1 MKKVLLLA
9 IVLIIGCATT
19 EPTSW
24 EERMKGWTGA
34 GHPDRDTAQPSSLI
48 FEIGMTL
55 EDFKTKNKNVKGLNI
70 AYADK
75 NYVVYKKIASGK
87 VLTYPVPFLYFKN
100 GILIKQKVQPSNT
113 PVDID

>member
-1 MKKVLLLA
+1 MKKLILLA
-9 IVLIIGCATT
+9 LLIVGCAPT
-19 EPTSW
+19 EPK
-24 EERMKGWTGA
+24 RMWVGFTGA
-34 GHPDRDTAQPSSLI
+34 GLPDEYNAQPSSLI

-100 GILIKQKVQPSNT
+100 GILIKQKVQASNT
-113 PVDID
+113 AVNLN

>member
-9 IVLIIGCATT
+9 IVLIVGCAPT
-19 EPTSW
+19 EPTSQW
-24 EERMKGWTGA
+24 AGFTGA
-34 GHPDRDTAQPSSLI
+34 GLPDEYNAQSSSLI

-55 EDFKTKNKNVKGLNI
+55 EDFKTKNKNVTGLDI

-87 VLTYPVPFLYFKN
+87 VLTYPAPFLYFKN